1 VAEARYPA
9 WEKRVALLRCVH
21 EWIRERDAAED
32 LQAVVNGEVLKR
44 WASGIEGMSTT
55 EAKYILKQLVD
66 EHYVTC
72 VHMPTERNYEPF
84 VYVVPQSLTERGLLT
99 IGEMPD
105 PQERLSLILEAALAA
120 AVQASDR
127 PEEKKRWQG
136 LREDFRF
143 VLRTLGVEG
152 AKVVLRGDIPPM

>member
-1 VAEARYPA
+1 
-9 WEKRVALLRCVH
+9 
-21 EWIRERDAAED
+21 
-32 LQAVVNGEVLKR
+32 
-44 WASGIEGMSTT
+44 M
-55 EAKYILKQLVD
+55 
-66 EHYVTC
+66 
-72 VHMPTERNYEPF
+72 
-84 VYVVPQSLTERGLLT
+84 T

-152 AKVVLRGDIPPM
+152 AKAVLRGDIPPM